1 MLKQLSSHRRE
12 LIAKL
17 ESFIGNECYNSR
29 MRNYGPGG
37 VRKSDG
43 RAFRYPISFRLQDG
57 TKKKV
62 KDYFIPKGI
71 SANSLRTGHYSFGA
85 NQLDIVAALERVL
98 TYLEKHHGLI
108 VEAQS
113 KDQTP

>member
-1 MLKQLSSHRRE
+1 MPEQLSSHRRE

-17 ESFIGNECYNSR
+17 ESLIGNECYNSH

-43 RAFRYPISFRLQDG
+43 RGFRYPIWFRLQDG

-62 KDYFIPKGI
+62 KDYFIPEGI
-71 SANSLRTGHYSFGA
+71 SADSLRTGHYSFGA

-98 TYLEKHHGLI
+98 TYLEKHHGLV
-108 VEAQS
+108 VENQS
-113 KDQTP
+113 KDEEP